1 MGQLKFKQMKA
12 ITFTKYVKNIFLLL
26 LMLLSTSAIVAQDE
40 EEDTKPKFSFSGSV
54 DAYYR
59 TNFNGLNSTVPV
71 IENGEEIGEISPSAP
86 GSSFANDTGF
96 AIGMINLIAGY
107 EGKKVGFVADLVF
120 GPRGEDAVFND
131 IGSTNVVNQL
141 YVYWNVS
148 DKVTLTLG
156 NFNTFLGYEVISP
169 VANFNYSTSYMFSYG
184 PFSHAGLKA
193 DFDLGNDWSAM
204 VAILNQ
210 TDFTS
215 SARVSDLS
223 FGAQLGYSGQFLNFL
238 YGKQG
243 VDKIFVDGA
252 IVEPDIKGL
261 FQIDYTGGFNFGED
275 FFLGINAT
283 YQDTGD
289 VGYDEDTPEDLG
301 FYGVALYP
309 QYTTSETFTIGLRG
323 EYFEEIGDFGA
334 IGTGMM
340 DSNVFA
346 ITATGNIQIG
356 NLAIKPEIRL
366 DTASDNSFLNSDLEA
381 QDNLSSFVLAAVYSF

>member
-1 MGQLKFKQMKA
+1 MKT
-12 ITFTKYVKNIFLLL
+12 ITNLSYIKKVLLL
-26 LMLLSTSAIVAQDE
+26 VVLLLSAGAYAQE
-40 EEDTKPKFSFSGSV
+40 EEEEATKKFSFSGSV

-59 TNFNGLNSTVPV
+59 TNFNGLNSRVPV
-71 IENGEEIGEISPSAP
+71 FDDTGTELFEISPMAP
-86 GSSFANDTGF
+86 GSSFANDVGF
-96 AIGMINLIAGY
+96 AIGMINLVAGY
-107 EGKKVGFVADLVF
+107 EGEKVGFVADLVF

-131 IGSTNVVNQL
+131 IGSTNIVNQL

-148 DKVTLTLG
+148 EKVTLTLG

-204 VAILNQ
+204 LMIANQ

-215 SARVSDLS
+215 AARVSDFS
-223 FGAQLGYSGQFLNFL
+223 FGAQLGYAGQFLNFL
-238 YGKQG
+238 YGNQG
-243 VDKIFVDGA
+243 IDKIVIDGV
-252 IVEPDIKGL
+252 IVEPDIQAL
-261 FQIDYTGGFNFGED
+261 FQIDYTGGFNIGEE

-289 VGYDEDTPEDLG
+289 VGFDEDTPDDLG

-309 QYTTSETFTIGLRG
+309 QYTFSDTFTLGLRG

-356 NLAIKPEIRL
+356 DLAIKPEIRL
-366 DTASDNSFLNSDLEA
+366 DKASDNAFLDPDLNA
-381 QDNLSSFVLAAVYSF
+381 QDNLSSFLLAAVYAF

>member
-1 MGQLKFKQMKA
+1 MKT
-12 ITFTKYVKNIFLLL
+12 ITNTIYIKNLLL
-26 LMLLSTSAIVAQDE
+26 LTLLLLGSVALAQEEAEEESAI
-40 EEDTKPKFSFSGSV
+40 KKKFSISGSV

-59 TNFNGLNSTVPV
+59 TNFNGLNSTVPIV
-71 IENGEEIGEISPSAP
+71 EAGEEIGEIAPSAP
-86 GSSFANDTGF
+86 GSAFANDTGF
-96 AIGMINLIAGY
+96 AIGMINLVAGY

-131 IGSTNVVNQL
+131 IGSTNIINQL
-141 YVYWNVS
+141 YVYWNLS
-148 DKVTLTLG
+148 EKVTLTLG

-169 VANFNYSTSYMFSYG
+169 VANFNYSTSYMFSFG

-204 VAILNQ
+204 LAILNQ

-223 FGAQLGYSGQFLNFL
+223 FGAQLGYAGQFLNLL

-243 VDKIFVDGA
+243 VDKVLQDGV
-252 IVEPDIKGL
+252 IIEPDIKGL
-261 FQIDYTGGFNFGED
+261 FQVDFTGGFNINED

-289 VGYDEDTPEDLG
+289 VGFDENTPEDLG

-309 QYTTSETFTIGLRG
+309 QYTFSDTFTLGLRG
-323 EYFEEIGDFGA
+323 EYFKEVGNYGA

-340 DSNVFA
+340 DSSVVA

-356 NLAIKPEIRL
+356 DLAIKPEIRF
-366 DTASDNSFLNSDLEA
+366 DGASDNAFLNSDLEA
-381 QDNLSSFVLAAVYSF
+381 QDNLSSFLLAAVYAF